1 MSAKEILSICRLLV
15 GEADSIAKVTEEI
28 TLVEEGDP
36 DLAGKLSEIRVSKL
50 GSAQELVLQ
59 LTEALTAEEEGGEQ
73 PK

>member
-1 MSAKEILSICRLLV
+1 MSAKEIQSICRLLA

-28 TLVEEGDP
+28 ELVQEGDP

-50 GSAQELVLQ
+50 Q